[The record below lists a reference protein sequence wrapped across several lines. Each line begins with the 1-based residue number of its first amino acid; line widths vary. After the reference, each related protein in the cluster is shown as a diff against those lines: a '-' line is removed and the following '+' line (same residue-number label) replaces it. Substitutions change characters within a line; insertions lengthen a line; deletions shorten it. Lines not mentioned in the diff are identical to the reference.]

1 MLLNI
6 PRLALSIFLVLA
18 AFSPAFSEAKYSVA
32 RIEATGWDSLVAEI
46 DGISYSITT
55 EDWEFLPLM
64 SIEHQLDLDGDGFL
78 EAILST
84 HHGGNAIGP
93 HFFVVSHRGDAFFSI
108 DTHYEMEGWPTLEL
122 LERDG
127 ETLILIK
134 NLETGAG
141 NTSIKETQALFRFK
155 YGKLELLSLL
165 ENSALIWA
173 EKEITGEQLSKADA
187 PSLSLFSDIDLDGQ
201 EDEFRCKYWERWGAA
216 QCEIFFAN
224 KKTLDLNLG
233 CNRFGILET
242 TSMGMK
248 QLVCN
253 RALIL
258 SFNGS
263 NYSD

>member
-46 DGISYSITT
+46 DGISCSITT

-108 DTHYEMEGWPTLEL
+108 STSNKSNWPDISVVQSCL
-122 LERDG
+122 DVMV
-127 ETLILIK
+127 
-134 NLETGAG
+134 
-141 NTSIKETQALFRFK
+141 RF
-155 YGKLELLSLL
+155 
-165 ENSALIWA
+165 SAC
-173 EKEITGEQLSKADA
+173 TTKA
-187 PSLSLFSDIDLDGQ
+187 I
-201 EDEFRCKYWERWGAA
+201 
-216 QCEIFFAN
+216 
-224 KKTLDLNLG
+224 
-233 CNRFGILET
+233 
-242 TSMGMK
+242 
-248 QLVCN
+248 
-253 RALIL
+253 
-258 SFNGS
+258 SFP
-263 NYSD
+263 